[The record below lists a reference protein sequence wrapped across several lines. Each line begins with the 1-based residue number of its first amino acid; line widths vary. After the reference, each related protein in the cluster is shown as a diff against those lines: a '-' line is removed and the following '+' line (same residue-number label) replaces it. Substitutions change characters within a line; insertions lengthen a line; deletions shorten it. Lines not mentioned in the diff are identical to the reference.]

1 MMLEVRTGCGLFL
14 FLVLVLSRMCVCGT
28 TQSKHISH
36 VSRHKLL
43 RDKDELREANSFSR
57 ET

>member
-1 MMLEVRTGCGLFL
+1 MMLEVRTGCGLF
-14 FLVLVLSRMCVCGT
+14 FLVLVLSRMSVSGT
-28 TQSKHISH
+28 TQSMHISH